1 MHQAIDAILC
11 CSSFER
17 AATLSTAASAMA
29 KKIVP
34 KLPLLFRT
42 QHLQKCSDV
51 RYCLPH
57 AFDFKSLL
65 FWWQILPVAI
75 LVLCYATLEIKQGQL
90 KTWVQI
96 PLTAYGGEKKQSTA
110 GTPPHSMVQWCR
122 KMQLRHEKNATVV
135 QYLEWGFHMDTQLT
149 IWIYKHLITC
159 GFELQKFES

>member
-96 PLTAYGGEKKQSTA
+96 PLTAYGGEKKAEHSGHTA
-110 GTPPHSMVQWCR
+110 ALHGAI
-122 KMQLRHEKNATVV
+122 MQKNATPTRKKRNCCAISRMRLSHG
-135 QYLEWGFHMDTQLT
+135 YTTYHMN
-149 IWIYKHLITC
+149 I
-159 GFELQKFES
+159 

>member
-96 PLTAYGGEKKQSTA
+96 PLTAYGGGKKSRAQRAHRRTPWCNHAEKCNSDTKKRNCCAISRMRLSHGYT
-110 GTPPHSMVQWCR
+110 T
-122 KMQLRHEKNATVV
+122 
-135 QYLEWGFHMDTQLT
+135 YHMN
-149 IWIYKHLITC
+149 I
-159 GFELQKFES
+159 